1 MVEALVYMADNRHE
15 DEIRDLFRDAEFR
28 ITITQNIS
36 EAVRYCAGE
45 WVDLVFIW
53 LAEYE
58 QTKAFVA
65 ALRESKLN
73 FLPCV
78 ALINNKDELREIIS
92 LDITDY
98 ILLPLPREEFY
109 LIVRH
114 IIHEVDFPSAVMQG
128 MNWQGSLEEYNLLD
142 LIQMIDKS
150 QKDAELEFSYK
161 DYGAT
166 LYFKEGK
173 LIHASLSNFC
183 GEPVLH
189 KLIFWS
195 KGNFQIRFSEN
206 ISVNQTIQSNNQEIL
221 LTVVHDLSEWDRAYQ
236 GMPDLYETQVQLWRK
251 LHTGNDVIT
260 NLLIESND
268 ISSFQKDILKRCG
281 NPVPL
286 FDLFLCLVEDNQM
299 IIQELKFLLQKGLLV
314 KANEIESLVEEERQ
328 QTGMTKFLRTFSSVF
343 KKGHDIGEIQ
353 RTDEPLSIK
362 DEIARIEF
370 RHVNLKA
377 QDKDKIIQKINT
389 LS

>member
-1 MVEALVYMADNRHE
+1 MVEALVYMADNGYE
-15 DEIRDLFRDAEFR
+15 DEIRDLFRDADFR
-28 ITITQNIS
+28 IIITKDIS

-53 LAEYE
+53 FAEYE
-58 QTKAFVA
+58 QTRAFVA
-65 ALRESKLN
+65 ALQEARLN

-78 ALINNKDELREIIS
+78 ALINNKDELREIVS
-92 LDITDY
+92 LDVTDY

-109 LIVRH
+109 TIIRQ
-114 IIHEVDFPSAVMQG
+114 IIHEVDFPSTVMQG

-166 LYFKEGK
+166 LYFKKGK
-173 LIHASLSNFC
+173 LVHASLPNFY

-206 ISVNQTIQSNNQEIL
+206 ISVNQTIRSNNQEIL
-221 LTVVHDLSEWDRAYQ
+221 LTVVHDLSEWDQAYR
-236 GMPDLYETQVQLWRK
+236 GMPDLYETRVQIWRK

-268 ISSFQKDILKRCG
+268 ISSFQKDILKRCSY
-281 NPVPL
+281 PVPL
-286 FDLFLCLVEDNQM
+286 FDLFLNLVEDNQM

-314 KANEIESLVEEERQ
+314 KVNEIESPVEQGKQ
-328 QTGMTKFLRTFSSVF
+328 QAGMTKFLKTFSSVL
-343 KKGHDIGEIQ
+343 KKKQDIDEIQ

-370 RHVNLKA
+370 RHINLKVK
-377 QDKDKIIQKINT
+377 DKEKIIQKINT